1 MSRRGGPI
9 KVPTMRLGVFGS
21 WLFGL
26 VVGACGS
33 TPATATPIPS
43 ATETTVAA
51 ASSLVPTSLQCGVF
65 DVFVERTA
73 TTVSVYK
80 LVSPTGVSTLHF
92 TWNSDRPP
100 HPDFGTYIC
109 AQFRAGTPETV
120 FVSLVAPGEP
130 GYIARP

>member
-1 MSRRGGPI
+1 
-9 KVPTMRLGVFGS
+9 MRLGLFAV
-21 WLFGL
+21 WLIGL
-26 VVGACGS
+26 AVSACAAP
-33 TPATATPIPS
+33 PAAATPVPVQTAI
-43 ATETTVAA
+43 TVAST
-51 ASSLVPTSLQCGVF
+51 SSPAPTSLQCGVF

-109 AQFRAGTPETV
+109 AQFKAGTPEAV
-120 FVSLVAPGEP
+120 LVSLVAPGEP

>member
-1 MSRRGGPI
+1 
-9 KVPTMRLGVFGS
+9 MRLRTLGT

-26 VVGACGS
+26 AVGACS
-33 TPATATPIPS
+33 ATPAAATPIPG

-51 ASSLVPTSLQCGVF
+51 ASSLAPTSLQCGVF

-73 TTVSVYK
+73 ATGFSIYE
-80 LVSPTGVSTLHF
+80 LVSPTGVSMLHF
-92 TWNSDRPP
+92 TWKSDRPP

-109 AQFRAGTPETV
+109 AQFRPGTPDTV

>member
-1 MSRRGGPI
+1 
-9 KVPTMRLGVFGS
+9 MRPKISLGILGASLVT
-21 WLFGL
+21 L
-26 VVGACGS
+26 VVGACGPTS
-33 TPATATPIPS
+33 VAASPVAS
-43 ATETTVAA
+43 AITVAA
-51 ASSLVPTSLQCGVF
+51 TSSPALTSLHCGVF

-73 TTVSVYK
+73 TTVSVYE
-80 LVSPTGVSTLHF
+80 LLSPTGVSTLHF

-120 FVSLVAPGEP
+120 LVSLVVQGEP